1 MDIIIKEFPELNNY
15 QIKQFSAFENLYSY
29 WNDKINV
36 ISRQD
41 IDNIYLRHVLH
52 SLAIAKFIKFKDKTT
67 ILDLGTG
74 GGFPGIPLSIIFPNC
89 NFILVDSTK
98 KKIDVVNAIVK
109 ELGIK
114 NINSVW
120 ARAENLNYK
129 YDFLVTRAVAK
140 MPKIINWS
148 TGNFNRK
155 SKNEIS
161 NGIIALK
168 GGNVASE
175 LLDIKEKRILDIK
188 NIFDFPYFTDKKII
202 YVPCNLSNT

>member
-168 GGNVASE
+168 GGNVAYE
-175 LLDIKEKRILDIK
+175 LLHIKEKRILNIK

-202 YVPCNLSNT
+202 YVPYNLSNT